1 MKNLK
6 IFELPVHPAADVFPM
21 LDDDELAELANDISE
36 NGLQQPVVVA
46 KVGEEWMLIDGRNRR
61 AACKL
66 VRVEPAYTVLDRV
79 ADISEHILSLNIYR
93 RHMTKG
99 QRAMA
104 VARVYPEAKR
114 GRGNIDPAKG
124 EVSAHLSYRRVQEAR
139 TVLKY
144 APDQADLVLSG
155 AVSLDDAYCKAQES
169 KNAANSVEQRFA
181 RLKSEWPDLATQV
194 EEGRLALDEAIAAG
208 SQREARIRAQRIA
221 VSKNISNFSLFA
233 SNTST
238 QKHVEEAVSVFRN
251 APDLFKEA
259 SGMTVEEY
267 LSALVAVRDRAD
279 IIIKRL
285 SE

>member
-46 KVGEEWMLIDGRNRR
+46 QVGEEWMLIDGRNRR

-66 VRVEPAYTVLDRV
+66 VRVEPAYTVLDGV
-79 ADISEHILSLNIYR
+79 ADIGEHILSLNIYR

-104 VARVYPEAKR
+104 VARIYPNPEKG
-114 GRGNIDPAKG
+114 GRGKKAYRDNN
-124 EVSAHLSYRRVQEAR
+124 VSVQRISHAR
-139 TVLKY
+139 SVLKY

-155 AVSLDDAYCKAQES
+155 AVSLDDAYRKAQES

-208 SQREARIRAQRIA
+208 GQREARIRAQRIA

-238 QKHVEEAVSVFRN
+238 EKHVEEAVSVFRN

-279 IIIKRL
+279 TIIKRL

>member
-1 MKNLK
+1 VKNLK

-46 KVGEEWMLIDGRNRR
+46 QVGEEWMLIDGRNRR

-66 VRVEPAYTVLDRV
+66 VRVEPAYTVLDGV
-79 ADISEHILSLNIYR
+79 ADIGEHILSLNIYR

-104 VARVYPEAKR
+104 VARVLETSTQTQRDAAKTASVSR
-114 GRGNIDPAKG
+114 GRVHQAQ
-124 EVSAHLSYRRVQEAR
+124 A
-139 TVLKY
+139 VLKY
-144 APDQADLVLSG
+144 APDQAYLVLTG
-155 AVSLDDAYCKAQES
+155 AVSLDDAYRKAQES

-238 QKHVEEAVSVFRN
+238 EKNVEEAVSVFRN

-279 IIIKRL
+279 TIIKRL

>member
-6 IFELPVHPAADVFPM
+6 VFELPVHPAADVFPM

-66 VRVEPAYTVLDRV
+66 VRVEPAYTVLDGV
-79 ADISEHILSLNIYR
+79 ADIGEHILSLNIYR

-104 VARVYPEAKR
+104 VARVYS
-114 GRGNIDPAKG
+114 GGSGKG
-124 EVSAHLSYRRVQEAR
+124 ENPRNLGLSGERIRQAR

-238 QKHVEEAVSVFRN
+238 EKHVEEAVSVFRN

-279 IIIKRL
+279 TIIKRL

>member
-46 KVGEEWMLIDGRNRR
+46 QVGEEWMLIDGRNRR

-66 VRVEPAYTVLDRV
+66 VRVEPAYTVLDGV
-79 ADISEHILSLNIYR
+79 ADIGEHILSLNIYR

-104 VARVYPEAKR
+104 VARVLETSTQTQRDAAKTASVSR
-114 GRGNIDPAKG
+114 GRVHQAQ
-124 EVSAHLSYRRVQEAR
+124 A
-139 TVLKY
+139 VLKY
-144 APDQADLVLSG
+144 APDQAYLVLTG
-155 AVSLDDAYCKAQES
+155 AVSLDDAYRKAQES

-238 QKHVEEAVSVFRN
+238 EKHVEEAVSVFRN

-279 IIIKRL
+279 TIIKRL

>member
-46 KVGEEWMLIDGRNRR
+46 QVGEEWMLIDGRNRR

-66 VRVEPAYTVLDRV
+66 VRVEPAYTVLDGV
-79 ADISEHILSLNIYR
+79 ADIGEHILSLNIYR

-104 VARVYPEAKR
+104 VAKIYPNGQQGKKLRPDLDEVRALGKRV
-114 GRGNIDPAKG
+114 
-124 EVSAHLSYRRVQEAR
+124 SEAR

-144 APDQADLVLSG
+144 APDQADLVLTG
-155 AVSLDDAYCKAQES
+155 AVSLDDAYRKAQES

-208 SQREARIRAQRIA
+208 GQREARIRAQRIA

-238 QKHVEEAVSVFRN
+238 EKHVEEAVSVFRN

-279 IIIKRL
+279 TIIKRL